1 MKKLWKDNGGYALIY
16 VLIVVLVLC
25 AVAVSVCTAA
35 LKNYQAQE
43 ESVRQTR
50 QLYQAEGE
58 IEKFVALAEAVSN
71 VSSRLTVSGTY
82 VSEDA
87 ATEDA
92 VKNKAKDAAKKKYEE
107 YLADLVTDLVSSLA
121 SGYTLTLDTIHSD
134 RESYKFTLT
143 YKNDTVCI
151 ETEIS
156 MELTY
161 AYDEETTTQTLS
173 DGTTKEVKK
182 YAAKV
187 SKATH
192 SYNTYTITHLTAE
205 GETSG

>member
-1 MKKLWKDNGGYALIY
+1 MKKLWKDNGGYALVY

-43 ESVRQTR
+43 RSIRQTR

-58 IEKFVALAEAVSN
+58 IEKFVALAE
-71 VSSRLTVSGTY
+71 
-82 VSEDA
+82 D
-87 ATEDA
+87 
-92 VKNKAKDAAKKKYEE
+92 
-107 YLADLVTDLVSSLA
+107 VSSLQ
-121 SGYTLTLDTIHSD
+121 
-134 RESYKFTLT
+134 ESAEYESEDDAKAEAKGKYLAHLSAVKEKVGNCTFTPP
-143 YKNDTVCI
+143 DSA
-151 ETEIS
+151 ETGSECCTFA
-156 MELTY
+156 LTY
-161 AYDEETTTQTLS
+161 ANDAVRIETKLKMELKYEVKKIKKQEPQP
-173 DGTTKEVKK
+173 DGTTKEIIK
-182 YAAKV
+182 YTAKV

>member
-1 MKKLWKDNGGYALIY
+1 MKKLWKDNGGYALVY

-43 ESVRQTR
+43 ESVRQTQ

-82 VSEDA
+82 YVSEDA

-92 VKNKAKDAAKKKYEE
+92 ATENAVKNKAKDEAKKKYEE
-107 YLADLVTDLVSSLA
+107 YLADLVSSLA

-151 ETEIS
+151 KTEIS
-156 MELTY
+156 MALI
-161 AYDEETTTQTLS
+161 YDVETTKTEDVITY
-173 DGTTKEVKK
+173 T
-182 YAAKV
+182 AKV

-205 GETSG
+205 KGGTSE

>member
-43 ESVRQTR
+43 RSIRQTQ

-58 IEKFVALAEAVSN
+58 IEKFVARAEAVSN
-71 VSSRLTVSGTY
+71 VSSRLTVSGTTY
-82 VSEDA
+82 VSEDT

-92 VKNKAKDAAKKKYEE
+92 VKDMAKDAAKTKYEE

-151 ETEIS
+151 KTEIS
-156 MELTY
+156 MALI
-161 AYDEETTTQTLS
+161 YDVETTKTEDVITY
-173 DGTTKEVKK
+173 T
-182 YAAKV
+182 AKV

-192 SYNTYTITHLTAE
+192 NYNTYTITHLTAK
-205 GETSG
+205 GG

>member
-1 MKKLWKDNGGYALIY
+1 MKKLRTDNGGYALVY

-43 ESVRQTR
+43 RSIRQTQ

-71 VSSRLTVSGTY
+71 VSSLTVSGTY
-82 VSEDA
+82 VSENA

-92 VKNKAKDAAKKKYEE
+92 VKNKAKDEAKTKYEE
-107 YLADLVTDLVSSLA
+107 YLKSLA
-121 SGYTLTLDTIHSD
+121 SGYTLNLDTNNSD
-134 RESYKFTLT
+134 RESCKFTLI

-156 MELTY
+156 MALI
-161 AYDEETTTQTLS
+161 YDVEMTKA
-173 DGTTKEVKK
+173 KEVIT
-182 YAAKV
+182 YTAKV

-192 SYNTYTITHLTAE
+192 SYITYTITHLTAE
-205 GETSG
+205 KGGTSG

>member
-58 IEKFVALAEAVSN
+58 IEKFVALAEDVHLLEFSAEHD
-71 VSSRLTVSGTY
+71 TK
-82 VSEDA
+82 EA
-87 ATEDA
+87 AE
-92 VKNKAKDAAKKKYEE
+92 KAAKEAY
-107 YLADLVTDLVSSLA
+107 
-121 SGYTLTLDTIHSD
+121 
-134 RESYKFTLT
+134 LT
-143 YKNDTVCI
+143 YLQGLHSKVSDCTYAPPDATDTDSNSCTFKLTCEKNAAVRI
-151 ETEIS
+151 ETKIKMNLE
-156 MELTY
+156 
-161 AYDEETTTQTLS
+161 YDVKPVEKPEDPQP
-173 DGTTKEVKK
+173 DGKPKIK
-182 YAAKV
+182 YTARV

-192 SYNTYTITHLTAE
+192 HYITYTITHLTAE
-205 GETSG
+205 KGGTSE

>member
-58 IEKFVALAEAVSN
+58 IEKFVALAEDVHLLTDSAEYDSQDEAKKAAKTAYLTYLGDVS
-71 VSSRLTVSGTY
+71 RKVSGC
-82 VSEDA
+82 
-87 ATEDA
+87 
-92 VKNKAKDAAKKKYEE
+92 
-107 YLADLVTDLVSSLA
+107 
-121 SGYTLTLDTIHSD
+121 TLTPDGTDTD
-134 RESYKFTLT
+134 VKFYTFA
-143 YKNDTVCI
+143 
-151 ETEIS
+151 
-156 MELTY
+156 LTY
-161 AYDEETTTQTLS
+161 ANDAVRIETKIKMNLEYEVTEKKVQEQQP
-173 DGTTKEVKK
+173 DGTTQDVIK
-182 YAAKV
+182 YTAKV
-187 SKATH
+187 SKAAH
-192 SYNTYTITHLTAE
+192 SYSTYTITHLTAE

>member
-1 MKKLWKDNGGYALIY
+1 MKKLRKDNGGYALVY

-58 IEKFVALAEAVSN
+58 IEKFVALAEDVHLLEFSTKHYTKEAAEEKAKTAYRTHLEDVSKEVSN
-71 VSSRLTVSGTY
+71 CNYDPNATITDSNSCTIPLTCANS
-82 VSEDA
+82 A
-87 ATEDA
+87 
-92 VKNKAKDAAKKKYEE
+92 
-107 YLADLVTDLVSSLA
+107 
-121 SGYTLTLDTIHSD
+121 
-134 RESYKFTLT
+134 
-143 YKNDTVCI
+143 VCI
-151 ETEIS
+151 KTEIR

-161 AYDEETTTQTLS
+161 VYDVETTTQTLS

-192 SYNTYTITHLTAE
+192 SYNTYTITHLTAK
-205 GETSG
+205 GG

>member
-1 MKKLWKDNGGYALIY
+1 MKKLWKDIGGYALIY

-43 ESVRQTR
+43 RSIRQTQ

-71 VSSRLTVSGTY
+71 VSSRLTVSGTTY

-134 RESYKFTLT
+134 RESCKFTLT

-151 ETEIS
+151 KTEIS
-156 MELTY
+156 MALIYDVEMTKTEEVITY
-161 AYDEETTTQTLS
+161 T
-173 DGTTKEVKK
+173 
-182 YAAKV
+182 AKV

-192 SYNTYTITHLTAE
+192 SYNTYTITHLTAK
-205 GETSG
+205 GG

>member
-1 MKKLWKDNGGYALIY
+1 MKKLWKDNGGYALVY

-43 ESVRQTR
+43 ESVRQTQ

-71 VSSRLTVSGTY
+71 VSSLKVSGTY
-82 VSEDA
+82 VSENA
-87 ATEDA
+87 ATENA
-92 VKNKAKDAAKKKYEE
+92 VKNKAKDAAKTKYEE
-107 YLADLVTDLVSSLA
+107 YLKSLA
-121 SGYTLTLDTIHSD
+121 SGYALTLDTSHSD
-134 RESYKFTLT
+134 RESCKFTLT

-151 ETEIS
+151 KTEIK
-156 MELTY
+156 MNLEY
-161 AYDEETTTQTLS
+161 EVKIVKRETLL
-173 DGTTKEVKK
+173 DGTQKIT
-182 YAAKV
+182 YTANV

-205 GETSG
+205 KGGTSE